1 MSWNFALA
9 ASRSGAPGYVPE
21 DARDLYE
28 AMQKSLSFLKDQHG
42 IEATGIN
49 FIGVSLGALEGAY
62 LSVIDATERKIGI
75 AKYLLINP
83 PVELAY
89 AVKKLDEWDDWR
101 KKFGL
106 DKSHELIG
114 KAITIVESF
123 SDAKLDD
130 PAVFDRLAKKFAGF
144 TTEELQFLVAEN
156 LQIQL
161 PELIS
166 VTQAMHDQ
174 NVLTAPKDDMR
185 KRLQE
190 AKGLTLTDYNEKIGL
205 PLWRRQIAEPQADM
219 ESFIERGSLGQIL
232 ERLRSNPKVH
242 IMHNADD
249 FLANRKTI
257 EALKAALGDQV
268 MLYPYGGHV
277 GNLWYPDNKEYALR
291 LFRTAP

>member
-1 MSWNFALA
+1 MGQGI
-9 ASRSGAPGYVPE
+9 RSYLPVF
-21 DARDLYE
+21 
-28 AMQKSLSFLKDQHG
+28 FL
-42 IEATGIN
+42 
-49 FIGVSLGALEGAY
+49 
-62 LSVIDATERKIGI
+62 
-75 AKYLLINP
+75 
-83 PVELAY
+83 
-89 AVKKLDEWDDWR
+89 
-101 KKFGL
+101 
-106 DKSHELIG
+106 
-114 KAITIVESF
+114 
-123 SDAKLDD
+123 
-130 PAVFDRLAKKFAGF
+130 
-144 TTEELQFLVAEN
+144 
-156 LQIQL
+156 IQL

-277 GNLWYPDNKEYALR
+277 GNLWYPENKEYALR

>member
-1 MSWNFALA
+1 MS
-9 ASRSGAPGYVPE
+9 G
-21 DARDLYE
+21 
-28 AMQKSLSFLKDQHG
+28 M
-42 IEATGIN
+42 TGGKN
-49 FIGVSLGALEGAY
+49 SAW
-62 LSVIDATERKIGI
+62 T
-75 AKYLLINP
+75 NP
-83 PVELAY
+83 T
-89 AVKKLDEWDDWR
+89 R
-101 KKFGL
+101 
-106 DKSHELIG
+106 LIG

-161 PELIS
+161 PELIYI
-166 VTQAMHDQ
+166 TQAMHDQ

-219 ESFIERGSLGQIL
+219 ESFIKRGSFGQIL

-277 GNLWYPDNKEYALR
+277 GNLWYPENKEYALR
-291 LFRTAP
+291 FFRTAP